1 MSILEFLAFICQ
13 NGNMVRIKSLIH
25 HLLFPHES
33 NNYKARTLHNS
44 SIVFYIL
51 LLLAFQ
57 LLTGTVKRVRPGVLG
72 YATDIT
78 VEKVLYLI
86 NQKRTQF
93 NLPPLTLSQELSE
106 AATKKA
112 SDMFVNSYWAH
123 VSPTGV
129 SPWTFITSSG
139 YQYLYAGEN
148 LAKDFNTAE
157 EVVNAWMNSTS
168 HRDNILKPE
177 YSDIGLAVMNG
188 NLQGQDTTLVV
199 QEFGSKV
206 GSKDRSIV
214 AQAIP
219 SLAPGLGQMGGSAIQ
234 KPIMIPPTISKTLSL
249 VMTEF
254 LLIVLF
260 LDSLYLWK
268 YKTLRVSGHSLAH
281 LIFLAALIGAM
292 GATGIGVIL

>member
-1 MSILEFLAFICQ
+1 MAVKF
-13 NGNMVRIKSLIH
+13 RSLIH

-33 NNYKARTLHNS
+33 NNYKAKTLHNS

-57 LLTGTVKRVRPGVLG
+57 LLTGTVKRIRPGVLG

-112 SDMFVNSYWAH
+112 SDMFAYNYWAH
-123 VSPTGV
+123 VSPTGT
-129 SPWTFITSSG
+129 SPWSFITSSG

-148 LAKDFNTAE
+148 LARDFNTAE
-157 EVVNAWMNSTS
+157 EVVNAWMNSST

-188 NLQGQDTTLVV
+188 NLRGQDTTLVV

-206 GSKDRSIV
+206 GSKDRSII

-219 SLAPGLGQMGGSAIQ
+219 SLAPGLGQISESAIQ
-234 KPIMIPPTISKTLSL
+234 KEILLSTEPKPMMIPPTISKTLSL